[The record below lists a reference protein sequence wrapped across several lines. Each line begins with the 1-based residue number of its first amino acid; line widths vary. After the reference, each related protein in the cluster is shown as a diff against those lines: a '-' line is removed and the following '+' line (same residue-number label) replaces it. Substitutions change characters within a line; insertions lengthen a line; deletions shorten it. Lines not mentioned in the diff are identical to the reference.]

1 MGTKPASLLSHW
13 PCTFEGSPLSG
24 VFRDE
29 IHSCLRPWL
38 VQQQAGHRIR
48 KALPCEDLPMTTNF
62 KVDEGQRP
70 FVARTEGRGL
80 PSRGRGKSTTE
91 TPTVRTQSGISPQ
104 EARRGPLQSNRL
116 DWEKWL
122 VGQQE
127 TLGGGLRSWHSF
139 PLHQSTRP

>member
-80 PSRGRGKSTTE
+80 PSRGRGQVHYRDPYCPHAVRHQPTGSPTRSTPE
-91 TPTVRTQSGISPQ
+91 
-104 EARRGPLQSNRL
+104 
-116 DWEKWL
+116 
-122 VGQQE
+122 
-127 TLGGGLRSWHSF
+127 
-139 PLHQSTRP
+139 